1 MKLST
6 NFSLSEFV
14 RSDTADRMG
23 IDNDLPI
30 ELMTNARATADM
42 LERIRAY
49 LVSDSGKSIPI
60 IITSGYRCPQLN
72 RAIGSGD
79 TSDHRKAMAADFRAP
94 AYGTPLQVCKALA
107 PVVSVLGIGQ
117 LILEF
122 ATPNGGGWVHVST
135 RIPDKIINRIVTAS
149 KQGFAPGIVEA

>member
-6 NFSLSEFV
+6 NFTIAEFV

-30 ELMTNARATADM
+30 ELMTNAKATADM

-72 RAIGSGD
+72 RAIGSSD

-122 ATPNGGGWVHVST
+122 NSWVHVST
-135 RIPDKIINRIVTAS
+135 RPSDKIINRIITIS
-149 KQGFAPGIVEA
+149 KAGTQAGIVEA

>member
-1 MKLST
+1 
-6 NFSLSEFV
+6 
-14 RSDTADRMG
+14 
-23 IDNDLPI
+23 
-30 ELMTNARATADM
+30 M

-49 LVSDSGKSIPI
+49 LVSDSGKNIPI

-72 RAIGSGD
+72 RAIGSSD
-79 TSDHRKAMAADFRAP
+79 TSDHRKALAADFRAP

-122 ATPNGGGWVHVST
+122 NSWVHVST
-135 RIPDKIINRIVTAS
+135 RPSDKIINRIITIS
-149 KQGFAPGIVEA
+149 KAGTQAGIVEA

>member
-14 RSDTADRMG
+14 ASDTADRMG

-30 ELMTNARATADM
+30 ELMTNAKATADM

-94 AYGTPLQVCKALA
+94 SFGTPLQVCKALA

-122 ATPNGGGWVHVST
+122 NSWVHVST
-135 RIPDKIINRIVTAS
+135 RPSDKIINRIITIS
-149 KQGFAPGIVEA
+149 KAGTQAGIVEA

>member
-1 MKLST
+1 
-6 NFSLSEFV
+6 
-14 RSDTADRMG
+14 
-23 IDNDLPI
+23 
-30 ELMTNARATADM
+30 
-42 LERIRAY
+42 
-49 LVSDSGKSIPI
+49 
-60 IITSGYRCPQLN
+60 
-72 RAIGSGD
+72 
-79 TSDHRKAMAADFRAP
+79 MAADFRAP
-94 AYGTPLQVCKALA
+94 AFGTPLQVCKALA

>member
-14 RSDTADRMG
+14 ASDTADRMG

-30 ELMTNARATADM
+30 ELMTNAKATADM

-60 IITSGYRCPQLN
+60 IITSGYRCQHLN
-72 RAIGSGD
+72 RVIGSTGGD
-79 TSDHRKAMAADFRAP
+79 HPRAMAADFRAP

-122 ATPNGGGWVHVST
+122 NSWVHVST
-135 RIPDKIINRIVTAS
+135 RPSDKIINRIITIS
-149 KQGFAPGIVEA
+149 KAGTQAGIVEA